1 LGRSAWPSWQ
11 CTRVYHENEKGIPTS
26 NYRYMDGTDEG
37 IKVSARKIRP
47 SGISHKQGVPVE
59 KAVADIQADGTG
71 LMAVGIL

>member
-1 LGRSAWPSWQ
+1 
-11 CTRVYHENEKGIPTS
+11 
-26 NYRYMDGTDEG
+26 MDGTDEG
-37 IKVSARKIRP
+37 IKVSARKICP